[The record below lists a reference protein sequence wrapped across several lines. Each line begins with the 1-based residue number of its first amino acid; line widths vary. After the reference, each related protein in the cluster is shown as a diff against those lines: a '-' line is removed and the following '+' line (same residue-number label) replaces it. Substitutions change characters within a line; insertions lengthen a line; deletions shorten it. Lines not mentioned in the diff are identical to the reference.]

1 MLVQRVNKKV
11 FIDDLLN
18 YSKVI
23 SRGKPTKSIYDL
35 VLESYNIFKNDVV
48 DEVYYIECE
57 QKEIDN
63 LVKQFLKTFSWDKHL
78 CICSFIG
85 KSTSVDT
92 ISTLKQCCID
102 SDYYRSF
109 PSYIV
114 DNKIRMYVS
123 YYKENK
129 RLDLDVDYIATL
141 FGVNS

>member
-1 MLVQRVNKKV
+1 MLVQLVNKKV

-23 SRGKPTKSIYDL
+23 SKGKPSKSIYDL

-57 QKEIDN
+57 QKEIDT

-85 KSTSVDT
+85 KATSVDT
-92 ISTLKQCCID
+92 IAKLKQCCID

-109 PSYIV
+109 PSYIT
-114 DNKIRMYVS
+114 DNKIKMYVS

-129 RLDLDVDYIATL
+129 KIELDVDYV
-141 FGVNS
+141 VNVIFN

>member
-1 MLVQRVNKKV
+1 MLVQLVTKKV
-11 FIDDLLN
+11 FIDDLLS

-78 CICSFIG
+78 CVCSFIG
-85 KSTSVDT
+85 KSTPVDT
-92 ISTLKQCCID
+92 IATLKKCCID

-114 DNKIRMYVS
+114 DNKIRLYVS

-129 RLDLDVDYIATL
+129 RIDLDVDYIANL
-141 FGVNS
+141 VWS

>member
-1 MLVQRVNKKV
+1 MLVQLVNKKV

-23 SRGKPTKSIYDL
+23 SRGKPSKSIYDL

-63 LVKQFLKTFSWDKHL
+63 LVKQFLNTFSWDKHL
-78 CICSFIG
+78 CVCSFIG
-85 KSTSVDT
+85 KSTPVDT
-92 ISTLKQCCID
+92 IATLKQCCID

-114 DNKIRMYVS
+114 DNKIRLYVS

-129 RLDLDVDYIATL
+129 RIDLDVDYIANL
-141 FGVNS
+141 VWS

>member
-23 SRGKPTKSIYDL
+23 SRGKLSKSIYDL
-35 VLESYNIFKNDVV
+35 VLETYNVFKNDVV

-85 KSTSVDT
+85 KTTSVDT
-92 ISTLKQCCID
+92 IATLKQCCID
-102 SDYYRSF
+102 SDYYSSF

-129 RLDLDVDYIATL
+129 KIELDVDYV
-141 FGVNS
+141 VNVIFN

>member
-1 MLVQRVNKKV
+1 MLVQLVNKKV
-11 FIDDLLN
+11 FIDDILN

-23 SRGKPTKSIYDL
+23 SRGKPSKSIYDL
-35 VLESYNIFKNDVV
+35 VLETYNVFKNDVV

-57 QKEIDN
+57 QKEINN

-78 CICSFIG
+78 CICLFIG
-85 KSTSVDT
+85 KATSVDT
-92 ISTLKQCCID
+92 IATLKQCCVD

-109 PSYIV
+109 PSYIT

-129 RLDLDVDYIATL
+129 KIELDVDYV
-141 FGVNS
+141 VNVIFN